1 LSVAQQAHTKQQ
13 QQNGKSKQK
22 PITKKQEQK
31 NNIILTVHDT
41 GRKIYHCLKTKR
53 V

>member
-1 LSVAQQAHTKQQ
+1 VGRALSVAQQAHTKQQ

-31 NNIILTVHDT
+31 KQHNINSA
-41 GRKIYHCLKTKR
+41 
-53 V
+53 